1 MLNKPLPK
9 QKAGLNCTDLYSCSD
24 NRELCEN
31 MHDNDGDDDEDN
43 DDCNDDDDED
53 EEEDF
58 YDQVSWKDSES
69 ETKFAL
75 DTLKHFCLSILLIS

>member
-1 MLNKPLPK
+1 MQLFR
-9 QKAGLNCTDLYSCSD
+9 QSGTLYD
-24 NRELCEN
+24 NDN
-31 MHDNDGDDDEDN
+31 MHDNDGDDDEGYYDDDDDEDDDDGN
-43 DDCNDDDDED
+43 DDNDED

-75 DTLKHFCLSILLIS
+75 DTLKHFCMSILLIS

>member
-1 MLNKPLPK
+1 MRGKN
-9 QKAGLNCTDLYSCSD
+9 
-24 NRELCEN
+24 
-31 MHDNDGDDDEDN
+31 GDDDEGY
-43 DDCNDDDDED
+43 DDDDHDDGNDDDDED

-75 DTLKHFCLSILLIS
+75 DTLKHCYVTKCLVHHS